1 MAVVGSAKEV
11 PGTRTSNFDGGVR
24 TCSRTH
30 LVKVDNKTD
39 NESVVDGATGLP
51 VYAEAHPAYSSAFAV
66 SQGISEV
73 GDSGGLGW
81 HVTTGYSSAR
91 ELNEDPEDDEVLI
104 DWNSEIYQEIVQFDV
119 NGKAVLNSAGDYF
132 IDPTP
137 SRDAIHMI
145 ARIEANVT
153 DVPPFIISYQNAVND
168 NVVNIGGLICAAG
181 LVKVQ
186 RMTIGKRQARN
197 DTTFYPFSYE
207 AHVHSDGW
215 RLRPLDAGFR
225 QIEYGELVQIKDG
238 LGDEVTTPVPLDG
251 AGQVLISPSPET
263 GVFGDFTIYPELDLT
278 VLPGIS

>member
-1 MAVVGSAKEV
+1 MAVVGSAKEE
-11 PGTRTSNFDGGVR
+11 PHTRTASFDGGVR
-24 TCSRTH
+24 TATRVH
-30 LVKVDNKTD
+30 LVKTD
-39 NESVVDGATGLP
+39 TKSDREDTVGGASGLP
-51 VYAEAHPAYSSAFAV
+51 AYADAHPAFAHAFAV
-66 SQGISEV
+66 TQSITEHSETA
-73 GDSGGLGW
+73 LAW